1 MDRDPDEAQRYLEG
15 VEYPVD
21 KATLLSTVEDN
32 GAPGEL
38 IELIEGVPLGEF
50 SGPEELMNHLR
61 AVPNRDN

>member
-1 MDRDPDEAQRYLEG
+1 MAQDIDETQKYLEG
-15 VEYPVD
+15 VEYPAGKEAVIS
-21 KATLLSTVEDN
+21 AARDN

>member
-1 MDRDPDEAQRYLEG
+1 MDRDVDEVQRYLEG

-21 KATLLSTVEDN
+21 KATLLSKVEDN

>member
-1 MDRDPDEAQRYLEG
+1 MELDADEAQRYLEG

-21 KATLLSTVEDN
+21 KATLLSTVESN

-61 AVPNRDN
+61 AIPNRDN

>member
-1 MDRDPDEAQRYLEG
+1 MDLDVDEAQRYLEG
-15 VEYPVD
+15 IEYPVD
-21 KATLLSTVEDN
+21 KATLLSKVEGN

-61 AVPNRDN
+61 AVTNRDN

>member
-1 MDRDPDEAQRYLEG
+1 MGLNLDDAQKYLEG
-15 VEYPVD
+15 VDYPAD
-21 KATLLSTVEDN
+21 KATLLSTVEGN

-61 AVPNRDN
+61 AIPNRDN

>member
-15 VEYPVD
+15 VEYPVS
-21 KATLLSTVEDN
+21 KATLLSTVEGN

-38 IELIEGVPLGEF
+38 IEQIEGVPLGEF

>member
-1 MDRDPDEAQRYLEG
+1 MDRDVDETQRYLEG

-21 KATLLSTVEDN
+21 KATLLSKVEDN

>member
-1 MDRDPDEAQRYLEG
+1 MDRDIDEAQRYLEG

-21 KATLLSTVEDN
+21 KATLLSTVEGN

>member
-1 MDRDPDEAQRYLEG
+1 MDRDIDEAQRYLEG

-21 KATLLSTVEDN
+21 KATLLSTVEGN
-32 GAPGEL
+32 GAAGEL